1 MHPVINIALRA
12 ARSAAEQISHQVDR
26 LDRVT
31 VVEDNAQ
38 GLLTS
43 MDIDAERSILYHLQK
58 AYPDYGVFSRVSG
71 LTEGADA
78 DNTWLIDPLVGNR
91 NYIRGFPGFCVSLAL
106 KSRNV
111 ISHAIIINPMSSQE
125 FTASR
130 GNGAQ
135 LNGSRIR
142 VGQRRTL
149 EKGLTT
155 LDVDASNGTETAVAL
170 QAALLNAGSEV
181 RTSGCPALDMA
192 YSAAGRIDAGWC
204 MAQHETTLAAAKL
217 ILQES
222 GALLSDPAGNPLTTG
237 SKELLYGSPKCFK
250 ELIQLR
256 QQITKQQ

>member
-58 AYPDYGVFSRVSG
+58 AYPDYGVFSRISG

>member
-26 LDRVT
+26 LDRVN
-31 VVEDNAQ
+31 VVQDNAD

-58 AYPDYGVFSRVSG
+58 AYPDYSVFSRVSG
-71 LTEGADA
+71 HIPGSDT
-78 DNTWLIDPLVGNR
+78 DNTWLIEPLAGNR
-91 NYIRGFPGFCVSLAL
+91 NYVRGNPGFCVSLAL
-106 KSRNV
+106 KSRN
-111 ISHAIIINPMSSQE
+111 IITHAVVINPMSGQE

-142 VGQRRTL
+142 VGQRRSI
-149 EKGLTT
+149 EKGLSAI
-155 LDVDASNGTETAVAL
+155 DVDAQHGTETAIAL
-170 QAALLNAGSEV
+170 QTALLKAGSDIRV
-181 RTSGCPALDMA
+181 SGCPALDMV
-192 YSAAGRIDAGWC
+192 YSAAGRVDAGWC
-204 MAQHETTLAAAKL
+204 IAQHETTLAAAKL

-222 GALLSDPAGNPLTTG
+222 GALLSDPAGNPITTG

-256 QQITKQQ
+256 QQIQKQ

>member
-26 LDRVT
+26 LDRVN
-31 VVEDNAQ
+31 VVQDNAD

-58 AYPDYGVFSRVSG
+58 AYPDYSVFSRVSG
-71 LTEGADA
+71 HTAGSDT
-78 DNTWLIDPLVGNR
+78 DNTWLIEPLAGNR
-91 NYIRGFPGFCVSLAL
+91 NYVRGNPGFCVSLAL
-106 KSRNV
+106 KSRN
-111 ISHAIIINPMSSQE
+111 IITHAVVINPMSGQE

-142 VGQRRTL
+142 VGQRRSI
-149 EKGLTT
+149 EKGLSAI
-155 LDVDASNGTETAVAL
+155 DVDAQHGTETAIAL
-170 QAALLNAGSEV
+170 QTALLKAGSDIRV
-181 RTSGCPALDMA
+181 SGCPALDMV
-192 YSAAGRIDAGWC
+192 YSAAGRVDAGWC
-204 MAQHETTLAAAKL
+204 IAQHETTLAAAKL

-222 GALLSDPAGNPLTTG
+222 GALLSDPAGNPITTG

-256 QQITKQQ
+256 QQIQKQ

>member
-71 LTEGADA
+71 LTPGADA
-78 DNTWLIDPLVGNR
+78 DNTWLIDPLAGNR

-106 KSRNV
+106 KSRNT
-111 ISHAIIINPMSSQE
+111 ISHAIIINPLSSQE

-149 EKGLTT
+149 EKGLSAI
-155 LDVDASNGTETAVAL
+155 DVDANSGTDTALAL
-170 QAALLNAGSEV
+170 QAALLNAGSEI
-181 RTSGCPALDMA
+181 RATGCPALDMA

-256 QQITKQQ
+256 QQMTKQ